1 MKLKKVW
8 MLLVLGLAL
17 ALFAGCAQEAPK
29 KEEKKETEEVKSEDK
44 KDEVKPEDKKEEDKK
59 EATDMHIEVVAKG
72 FQHQFWKAVK
82 QGAEEAAKK
91 YGVTMEFTGPPNETA
106 IQEQVQQFSNALNK
120 KPAAVCLAALDTK
133 ASMDLLNQ
141 AKAQNIPIIGFDS
154 GVPDAPE
161 GTVLAN
167 AATDNTNAAKLA
179 AEHHFEALKGKI
191 EAATAEKPVR
201 IGIVSQ
207 EANSQSITDRTQG
220 YIDKMSELAGA
231 LDNVKDKI
239 AVVGHDKFNKG
250 VAENEAVVVIELRI
264 PAQVNDADGQTQA
277 QTLLNKEDLIG
288 IYGSNE
294 FGAKSIVNAD
304 NAVGGKIG
312 EGKIIAVG
320 FDSGEIQLDAIKNK
334 KLLGSVTQ
342 DPVQI
347 GFQAVELAVKAA
359 KGEAVADVDT
369 GARWYDSTNM
379 DAPEIAPLLYK

>member
-1 MKLKKVW
+1 MKLRKIM
-8 MLLVLGLAL
+8 MLLVLSLSL
-17 ALFAGCAQEAPK
+17 VLVGCGGQEPP
-29 KEEKKETEEVKSEDK
+29 KEEAKTEEVKE
-44 KDEVKPEDKKEEDKK
+44 EVKEEATEEKEEEKEAV

-82 QGAEEAAKK
+82 QGAEQAAEQ

-106 IQEQVQQFSNALNK
+106 IQEQVQQLSNALNK
-120 KPAAVCLAALDTK
+120 KPAAVCLAALDTN
-133 ASMDLLNQ
+133 ASIDLLNQ
-141 AKAQNIPIIGFDS
+141 AKSQNIPIIGFDS

-167 AATDNTNAAKLA
+167 ASTDNVNAAKLA

-191 EAATAEKPVR
+191 EAATPEAPVR
-201 IGIVSQ
+201 IGVVSQ
-207 EANSQSITDRTQG
+207 EANSQSITDRTSG
-220 YIDKMSELAGA
+220 YIDKMVELAGG

-239 AVVGHDKFNKG
+239 AVIGHDKFTSG
-250 VAENEAVVVIELRI
+250 VAEGEAVVIIELRI

-312 EGKIIAVG
+312 KDGIIAVG
-320 FDSGEIQLDAIKNK
+320 FDSGEIQMDAIRNE

-347 GFQAVELAVKAA
+347 GFKAVELAVKAA
-359 KGEAVADVDT
+359 KGEAVEDVDT
-369 GARWYDSTNM
+369 GARWYDATNIE
-379 DAPEIAPLLYK
+379 DPEIAPLLYK